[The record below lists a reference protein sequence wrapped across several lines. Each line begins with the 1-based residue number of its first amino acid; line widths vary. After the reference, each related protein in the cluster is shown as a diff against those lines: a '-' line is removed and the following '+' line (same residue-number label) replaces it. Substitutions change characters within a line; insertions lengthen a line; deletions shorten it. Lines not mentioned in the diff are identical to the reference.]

1 MPKFLIDASY
11 TSEGVKGVQ
20 SGGGSARVEAVTKAV
35 EGLGGKLECFY
46 FAFGDR
52 DVYTV
57 IDLPDNESAVALAI
71 AVGASGLVDIRT
83 TPLVSAEEV
92 DAAAQKSVSYTPP
105 GG

>member
-20 SGGGSARVEAVTKAV
+20 SSGGTARVEAVSRAV
-35 EGLGGKLECFY
+35 EGLGGRGESFY

-57 IDLPDNESAVALAI
+57 IELPDNESAVALAI

-83 TPLVSAEEV
+83 TPLLTAEEM

>member
-11 TSEGVKGVQ
+11 TSDGVKGVQ
-20 SGGGSARVEAVTKAV
+20 SGGGTARVEAVTKAV
-35 EGLGGKLECFY
+35 EGLGGRVECFY

-57 IDLPDNESAVALAI
+57 VDLPDNETAVALAI
-71 AVGASGLVDIRT
+71 AVGSSGLVDIRT

>member
-20 SGGGSARVEAVTKAV
+20 SSGGSARVDAVRKAV

-57 IDLPDNESAVALAI
+57 IDVPDNESAIALAI
-71 AVGASGLVDIRT
+71 AVGSTGLVDIRT
-83 TPLVSAEEV
+83 TPLVTAEQV
-92 DAAAQKSVSYTPP
+92 DAAAEKSVSYTPP

>member
-11 TSEGVKGVQ
+11 TSDGVKGVQ
-20 SGGGSARVEAVTKAV
+20 SSGGTARVDAVSKAV
-35 EGLGGKLECFY
+35 EGLGGRVESFY

-57 IDLPDNESAVALAI
+57 VDVPDNESAVALAI
-71 AVGASGLVDIRT
+71 AVGSSGLVNIRT
-83 TPLVSAEEV
+83 TPLLSPEQV
-92 DAAAQKSVSYTPP
+92 DAAAKKSVSYTPP

>member
-20 SGGGSARVEAVTKAV
+20 SSGGSARVEAVTKAV

-57 IDLPDNESAVALAI
+57 IDVPDNESAVALAI
-71 AVGASGLVDIRT
+71 AVGATGLVDIRT
-83 TPLVSAEEV
+83 TPLVTAEQV

>member
-20 SGGGSARVEAVTKAV
+20 SSGGSARVEAVTKAV

-57 IDLPDNESAVALAI
+57 IDVPDNESAVALAI
-71 AVGASGLVDIRT
+71 AVGASGLVNIRT
-83 TPLVSAEEV
+83 TPLLTPEEV

>member
-52 DVYTV
+52 DVYTI
-57 IDLPDNESAVALAI
+57 IDVPDNESAVALAI
-71 AVGASGLVDIRT
+71 AVGASGLVNIRT
-83 TPLVSAEEV
+83 TPLVTPEEV

>member
-20 SGGGSARVEAVTKAV
+20 SSGGSARVEAVTKAV

-57 IDLPDNESAVALAI
+57 IDVPDNESAIALAI
-71 AVGASGLVDIRT
+71 AVGSTGLVDIRT
-83 TPLVSAEEV
+83 TPLVTAAQV
-92 DAAAQKSVSYTPP
+92 DAAAEKSVSYTPP

>member
-1 MPKFLIDASY
+1 MPKFLVDASY

-20 SGGGSARVEAVTKAV
+20 SSGGTARVEAVTRAV
-35 EGLGGKLECFY
+35 EGLGGSVESFY

-52 DVYTV
+52 DVYV
-57 IDLPDNESAVALAI
+57 VSDLPDNESAVALAI
-71 AVGASGLVDIRT
+71 AVGATGLVDIRT
-83 TPLVSAEEV
+83 TPLLTPEQM

>member
-20 SGGGSARVEAVTKAV
+20 SGGGTARVEAVTRAV
-35 EGLGGKLECFY
+35 EGLGGRMESFY

-52 DVYTV
+52 DVYAV
-57 IDLPDNESAVALAI
+57 IELPDNESAVALAI

-83 TPLVSAEEV
+83 TPLLTAEEM

>member
-20 SGGGSARVEAVTKAV
+20 SSGGSARVDAVRKAV

-57 IDLPDNESAVALAI
+57 IDVPDNESAIALAI
-71 AVGASGLVDIRT
+71 AVGSTGLVDIRT
-83 TPLVSAEEV
+83 TPLVTAEQV
-92 DAAAQKSVSYTPP
+92 DTAAEKSVSYTPP

>member
-20 SGGGSARVEAVTKAV
+20 SGGGTARVEAVTRAV
-35 EGLGGKLECFY
+35 EGLGGRLESFY

-57 IDLPDNESAVALAI
+57 IDLPDNETAIALAI
-71 AVGASGLVDIRT
+71 AVGSTGLVDIRT
-83 TPLVSAEEV
+83 TPLVSAQEV

>member
-20 SGGGSARVEAVTKAV
+20 SSGGSARVEAVTKAV

-57 IDLPDNESAVALAI
+57 IDVPDNESAVALAI
-71 AVGASGLVDIRT
+71 AVGASGLVNIRT
-83 TPLVSAEEV
+83 TPLVTPEEV

>member
-20 SGGGSARVEAVTKAV
+20 SSGGTARVDAVKGAV
-35 EGLGGKLECFY
+35 EGLGGSVECFY

-57 IDLPDNESAVALAI
+57 IDVPDNESAVALAI
-71 AVGASGLVDIRT
+71 AVGSTGLVDIRT
-83 TPLVSAEEV
+83 TPLLTAAEM
-92 DAAAQKSVSYTPP
+92 DTAAQKSVSYTPP

>member
-20 SGGGSARVEAVTKAV
+20 SSGGSARVEAVKRAV
-35 EGLGGKLECFY
+35 EGLGGSVECFY

-57 IDLPDNESAVALAI
+57 IDVPDNESAVALAI
-71 AVGASGLVDIRT
+71 AVGSTGLVDIRT
-83 TPLVSAEEV
+83 TPLLTAEQM
-92 DAAAQKSVSYTPP
+92 DTAAQKSVSYTPP

>member
-20 SGGGSARVEAVTKAV
+20 RGGGTARVEAVSRAV
-35 EGLGGKLECFY
+35 EGLGGRMESFY

-57 IDLPDNESAVALAI
+57 IELPDNESAVALAI

-83 TPLVSAEEV
+83 TPLLTAEEM

>member
-57 IDLPDNESAVALAI
+57 IDVPDNESAVALAI
-71 AVGASGLVDIRT
+71 AVGASGLVNIRT
-83 TPLVSAEEV
+83 TPLVTPEEV

>member
-20 SGGGSARVEAVTKAV
+20 SGGGTARVEAVSRAV
-35 EGLGGKLECFY
+35 EGLGGRMESFY

-57 IDLPDNESAVALAI
+57 IELPDNESAVALAI

-83 TPLVSAEEV
+83 TPLLTAEEM

>member
-20 SGGGSARVEAVTKAV
+20 SGGGTARVEAVSRAV
-35 EGLGGKLECFY
+35 EGLGGRVESFY

-57 IDLPDNESAVALAI
+57 IELPDNESAVALAI

-83 TPLVSAEEV
+83 TPLLTAEEM
-92 DAAAQKSVSYTPP
+92 DAAARKSVSYTPP

>member
-20 SGGGSARVEAVTKAV
+20 SGGGTARVEAVSRAV
-35 EGLGGKLECFY
+35 EGLGGRVETFY

-57 IDLPDNESAVALAI
+57 IELPDNESAVALAI

-83 TPLVSAEEV
+83 TPLLTAEEM
-92 DAAAQKSVSYTPP
+92 DSAAQKSVSYTPP

>member
-1 MPKFLIDASY
+1 MES
-11 TSEGVKGVQ
+11 
-20 SGGGSARVEAVTKAV
+20 
-35 EGLGGKLECFY
+35 FY

-57 IDLPDNESAVALAI
+57 VDVPDNESAVALAI
-71 AVGASGLVDIRT
+71 AVGSTGLVDIRT
-83 TPLVSAEEV
+83 TPLVSPEQV

>member
-20 SGGGSARVEAVTKAV
+20 SGGGTARVDAVSRAV
-35 EGLGGKLECFY
+35 EGLGGRVESFY

-57 IDLPDNESAVALAI
+57 IELPDNESAVALAI

-83 TPLVSAEEV
+83 TPLLTAEEM

>member
-20 SGGGSARVEAVTKAV
+20 SSGGSARVEAVTKAV

-57 IDLPDNESAVALAI
+57 IDVPDNESAIALAI
-71 AVGASGLVDIRT
+71 AVGSTGLVDIRT
-83 TPLVSAEEV
+83 TPLVTAEQV
-92 DAAAQKSVSYTPP
+92 DAAAEKSVSYTPP

>member
-11 TSEGVKGVQ
+11 TSDGVKGVQ
-20 SGGGSARVEAVTKAV
+20 SSGGTARVDAVSRAV
-35 EGLGGKLECFY
+35 EGLGGRVECFY

-57 IDLPDNESAVALAI
+57 IDLPDNETAIALAI
-71 AVGASGLVDIRT
+71 AVGSSGLVDIRT

-92 DAAAQKSVSYTPP
+92 DAAAEKSVSYTPP

>member
-20 SGGGSARVEAVTKAV
+20 SSGGSARVEAVTKAV

-57 IDLPDNESAVALAI
+57 IDVPDNESAVALAI
-71 AVGASGLVDIRT
+71 AVGASGLVNIRT
-83 TPLVSAEEV
+83 TPLVTPEEV
-92 DAAAQKSVSYTPP
+92 DGAAQKSVSYTPP